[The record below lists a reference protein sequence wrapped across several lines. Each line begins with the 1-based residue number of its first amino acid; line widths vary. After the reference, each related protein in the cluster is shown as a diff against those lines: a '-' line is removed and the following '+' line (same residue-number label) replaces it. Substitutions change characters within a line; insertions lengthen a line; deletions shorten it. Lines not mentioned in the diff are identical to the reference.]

1 MPGTRARPGETCR
14 LDFSAMSDRRTLAL
28 FSLALA
34 SALCVAL
41 LAARWVYSDPGAYS
55 FLAWN
60 LFLAWIPL
68 AAAAAVYDLQRRGA
82 RLPRLLP
89 LGLVWLLFLP
99 NAPYLLTDLIHLGSR
114 NDAPLWFDLVLFS
127 AFAWTGTLL
136 GYLSLYLMQVVV
148 RRTLGALWS
157 WAFVGGSLLATA
169 FGIYLGRS
177 LRWNSWAVVTNPG
190 PLLSD
195 VWARVS
201 DPLAH
206 PRSFGMTVALTALLS
221 VLYLVLYAFSQLPAA
236 ERARR

>member
-1 MPGTRARPGETCR
+1 
-14 LDFSAMSDRRTLAL
+14 MSDRRTLAL
-28 FSLALA
+28 AALALA
-34 SALCVAL
+34 SVLCVAL
-41 LAARWVYSDPGAYS
+41 LVARWVYSDPGAYR

-68 AAAAAVYDLQRRGA
+68 VSAVAVYDMQRRGA
-82 RLPRLLP
+82 RLTQ
-89 LGLVWLLFLP
+89 LVPVGALWLLFLP

-127 AFAWTGTLL
+127 AFAWTGALM
-136 GYLSLYLMQVVV
+136 GFLSLYLMQAVV
-148 RRTLGALWS
+148 RRAAGGAWS
-157 WAFVGGSLLATA
+157 WGFVAASLVATS

-177 LRWNSWAVVTNPG
+177 LRWNSWALITNPS

-201 DPLAH
+201 DPLGH

-221 VLYLVLYAFSQLPAA
+221 VLYLVLYAFAQLPAA
-236 ERARR
+236 ERAPR

>member
-1 MPGTRARPGETCR
+1 
-14 LDFSAMSDRRTLAL
+14 MSDRRVLAL
-28 FSLALA
+28 FSLVLA
-34 SALCVAL
+34 SALCAGL
-41 LAARWVYSDPGAYS
+41 LVARWAYSDPGAYR

-68 AAAAAVYDLQRRGA
+68 VAAVAVYDLQRRGA
-82 RLPRLLP
+82 AIGRLLP
-89 LGLVWLLFLP
+89 LACLWLLFLP

-114 NDAPLWFDLVLFS
+114 DDAPLWFDLVLFS

-136 GYLSLYLMQVVV
+136 GYLSVYLMQGVV
-148 RRTLGALWS
+148 RRIAGAVAS
-157 WAFVGGSLLATA
+157 WAFVAATLLATA

-177 LRWNSWAVVTNPG
+177 LRWNSWALVTNPG

-206 PRSFGMTVALTALLS
+206 PRGFGMTVALTALLS

-236 ERARR
+236 ERAQR

>member
-1 MPGTRARPGETCR
+1 
-14 LDFSAMSDRRTLAL
+14 MSDRRALAL
-28 FSLALA
+28 AALALA
-34 SALCVAL
+34 SAFCAAL
-41 LAARWVYSDPGAYS
+41 LVARWVYSEPGAYR

-68 AAAAAVYDLQRRGA
+68 LAAVAVYDMQRRSISLA
-82 RLPRLLP
+82 RLLP
-89 LGLVWLLFLP
+89 LGALWLLFLP

-127 AFAWTGTLL
+127 AFAWTGALM
-136 GYLSLYLMQVVV
+136 GFLSLYLMQSVVG
-148 RRTLGALWS
+148 RAAGWRWS

-177 LRWNSWAVVTNPG
+177 LRWNSWALVTNPS

-195 VWARVS
+195 IWARVS

-206 PRSFGMTVALTALLS
+206 PRTLGMTVALTALLS
-221 VLYLVLYAFSQLPAA
+221 VLYLVLYAFAQLPAA
-236 ERARR
+236 ERAPR

>member
-1 MPGTRARPGETCR
+1 
-14 LDFSAMSDRRTLAL
+14 MSDRRALAL

-41 LAARWVYSDPGAYS
+41 LVARWVYSDPGAYR

-68 AAAAAVYDLQRRGA
+68 LAAGAVYDLHRRGT
-82 RLPRLLP
+82 RIRRLLP
-89 LGLVWLLFLP
+89 LGFLWLLFLP

-114 NDAPLWFDLVLFS
+114 SDAPLWFDLVLFS

-136 GYLSLYLMQVVV
+136 GFLSLYLMHVVV
-148 RRTLGALWS
+148 RRDLGSVGS
-157 WAFVGGSLLATA
+157 WAFVGASLLATA

-177 LRWNSWAVVTNPG
+177 LRWNSWALITNPR

-201 DPLAH
+201 DPLAY

-221 VLYLVLYAFSQLPAA
+221 VLYLVLYAFAQLPAA
-236 ERARR
+236 DRVRR